1 LVQVPASVPPP
12 EAFTPSTH
20 AKQFDRP
27 ARDARALAH
36 RRRGAGQGFRP
47 ELFADSRPVT
57 GSRRARS
64 VAHHP
69 LRGAGAISFS
79 HFLNDLIQSLII
91 AIYPLLKG
99 EFRLSFAQIGAIT
112 LTYQICASVLQPLV
126 GAYTDKHP
134 QPYSLSMGMASTLI
148 GLVTLAFAP
157 NYACVLVAAA
167 FVGAGSAVFHPE
179 SSRIARL
186 ASGGQHGLAQSIF
199 QVGGSA
205 GSAIGPLLAALI
217 VIPHGQRSVA
227 WFALAAILAIV
238 VLWKVSGWYKR
249 HHLDRRATAKAR
261 RGPPARYRRGAR
273 PGRWPSCSCCCSP
286 SISISRASRATTV
299 STSWRNSI
307 CRCRSAQLYLF
318 LFLLAVAVGGLIGG
332 PVGDRIG
339 RKRVIWFSILGV
351 APFTLLLPHVGLAAT
366 AVLERDHRAHPGL
379 GVLGHPRVRAGD
391 HAGPGGR
398 GVGAVL
404 RLRLR
409 HGRHRRRRARRSLA
423 DREGI
428 EFVYRLC
435 AFLPLLG
442 VAAALLPNIEL
453 AACGAARDPE
463 PRLADHAVRIAHRGR
478 QRASWTRSACRYRP
492 CRR

>member
-1 LVQVPASVPPP
+1 MQNS
-12 EAFTPSTH
+12 ST
-20 AKQFDRP
+20 A
-27 ARDARALAH
+27 
-36 RRRGAGQGFRP
+36 RRGT
-47 ELFADSRPVT
+47 PVPSPT
-57 GSRRARS
+57 AASPPAEAS
-64 VAHHP
+64 AP
-69 LRGAGAISFS
+69 LTLPTPAASPPLDETSHTTRFEVLGAISFS
-79 HFLNDLIQSLII
+79 HLLNDLIQSLII

-99 EFRLSFAQIGAIT
+99 EFRLSFAQIGVIT

-134 QPYSLSMGMASTLI
+134 QPYSLSIGMASTLI

-199 QVGGSA
+199 QVGGNA

-227 WFALAAILAIV
+227 WFALAAIVAIV
-238 VLWKVSGWYKR
+238 VLYKVSAWYKR
-249 HHLDRRATAKAR
+249 HHLDRPAAAKAR
-261 RGPPARYRRGAR
+261 VRPAGPVSPRRAA
-273 PGRWPSCSCCCSP
+273 WSVAILLVLLFSKYFYLA
-286 SISISRASRATTV
+286 SITSYYSFYLMEKFHLSI
-299 STSWRNSI
+299 
-307 CRCRSAQLYLF
+307 RSAQLYLF

-366 AVLERDHRAHPGL
+366 AVLSVLIGLILASAFSAILVFAQELLPG
-379 GVLGHPRVRAGD
+379 R
-391 HAGPGGR
+391 
-398 GVGAVL
+398 VGAVSGL
-404 RLRLR
+404 FFGFAFGMGGIGAAVL
-409 HGRHRRRRARRSLA
+409 GILA

-442 VAAALLPNIEL
+442 VAAALLPDIEL
-453 AACGAARDPE
+453 KRS
-463 PRLADHAVRIAHRGR
+463 
-478 QRASWTRSACRYRP
+478 RA
-492 CRR
+492 